1 MRPKKMPKRMMVD
14 NKKNLIN
21 HNSSSFY
28 LFLEIPGE
36 EQFDDET

>member
-1 MRPKKMPKRMMVD
+1 MMVD
-14 NKKNLIN
+14 KKKLIN
-21 HNSSSFY
+21 PNSWSFF

>member
-1 MRPKKMPKRMMVD
+1 MMVD
-14 NKKNLIN
+14 KNKLIN
-21 HNSSSFY
+21 HNSSLFY